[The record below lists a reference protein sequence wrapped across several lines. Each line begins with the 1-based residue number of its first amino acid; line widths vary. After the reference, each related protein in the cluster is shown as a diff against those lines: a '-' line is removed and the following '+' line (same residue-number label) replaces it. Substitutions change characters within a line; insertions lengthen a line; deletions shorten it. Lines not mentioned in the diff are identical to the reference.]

1 MLRRKITDQ
10 LNRWKSSGR
19 DKCLIVEGA
28 RQVGKT
34 FIIREFGKSNYE
46 SFIELNF
53 LENPSLQNIFS
64 GDLDTGTILTGIS
77 LYMPGTKVIAG
88 KTLLFLDEVQE
99 CPQAVTSLKFLATD
113 ERIDVVC
120 SGSALG
126 MIYNQVSSYP
136 VGSVEHLMMY
146 SLDFEEF
153 LWALGVREDT
163 LADVRGYFPDAG
175 KPPVKVPP
183 AIHDKMMHYLRQYIV
198 IGGMPETVQTFTD
211 TSDYY
216 AADLVQRRLYQDY
229 LLDIARYASPDV
241 RIRAE
246 KCYKAIPQQLA
257 KDNHKFQYS
266 KVEHKGTSGKFETC
280 IDWLVNAH
288 MAVPVNNVTRIEYPL
303 GAFTVENNFRLYYHD
318 IGMLISTYGYE
329 LKAAIL
335 NDRELESTPDNIV
348 LGTAKGGIYEALAAD
363 MLHKAGLKDLHFYR
377 NETGTRE
384 MEFLIENS
392 EGVVPLEI
400 KAGRTGTKSM
410 NAILKDDRIR
420 YGYKFASQN
429 SGLKNK
435 KYTLPLYMMAF
446 L

>member
-1 MLRRKITDQ
+1 MLKRKISGQ
-10 LNRWKSSGR
+10 LNEWRAGGT

-34 FIIREFGKSNYE
+34 FIIREFGRSNYE

-64 GDLDTGTILTGIS
+64 GDIDAATILTGIS
-77 LYMPGTKVIAG
+77 LYMPGTKIIKG
-88 KTLLFLDEVQE
+88 RTLLFLDEVQE
-99 CPQAVTSLKFLATD
+99 CPQAVTALKFLAA
-113 ERIDVVC
+113 EKSIDVVC

-136 VGSVEHLMMY
+136 VGSVQHLMMY
-146 SLDFEEF
+146 ALDFEEF
-153 LWALGVREDT
+153 LWALGVGEDT
-163 LADVRGYFPDAG
+163 IADIRRYFPDAG
-175 KPPVKVPP
+175 ETPVKVPG
-183 AIHDKMMHYLRQYIV
+183 AIHDKMMQYLRQYIV

-211 TSDYY
+211 TGDYY

-246 KCYKAIPQQLA
+246 KCYRSIPQQLS

-266 KVEHKGTSGKFETC
+266 KVEHNGTSGKFETC

-288 MAVPVNNVTRIEYPL
+288 MVVPVHNVTRVEYPL
-303 GAFTVENNFRLYYHD
+303 GSFTDDSNFRLYYHD
-318 IGMLISTYGYE
+318 ISMLISTYGYE

-335 NDRELESTPDNIV
+335 NDRDLESAPDNIV

-363 MLHKAGLKDLHFYR
+363 MLHKSGYKDLHFYR

-384 MEFLIENS
+384 MEFLLENS
-392 EGVVPLEI
+392 DGVVPVEI

-410 NAILKDDRIR
+410 NAILKDEHIR

-429 SGLKNK
+429 SGLKDK
-435 KYTLPLYMMAF
+435 KYTLPLYMMMF
-446 L
+446 V

>member
-1 MLRRKITDQ
+1 MLKRKITER
-10 LNRWKSSGR
+10 LNEWKNSER

-53 LENPSLQNIFS
+53 LENPSLQQIFS
-64 GDLDTGTILTGIS
+64 GDLDADTILTGIG
-77 LYMPGTKVIAG
+77 LYMPGTRIVRG
-88 KTLLFLDEVQE
+88 RTLLFLDEVQD
-99 CPQAVTSLKFLATD
+99 CPQAVTSLKFLAAD
-113 ERIDVVC
+113 DRIDVIC

-126 MIYNQVSSYP
+126 MIYSQVTSYP
-136 VGSVEHLMMY
+136 VGSVEHLKMY

-153 LWALGVREDT
+153 LWALGVSDDIV
-163 LADVRGYFPDAG
+163 ADMRGYFPDADR
-175 KPPVKVPP
+175 PPVKVPA
-183 AIHDKMMHYLRQYIV
+183 AIHDRMMQYLRQYIV
-198 IGGMPETVQTFTD
+198 IGGMPEVVQTFKD

-216 AADLVQRRLYQDY
+216 SADRVQRRLYQDY

-246 KCYKAIPQQLA
+246 KCFRAIPQQLT

-266 KVEHKGTSGKFETC
+266 KVEHNGTSGKFETC
-280 IDWLVNAH
+280 IDWLTNAQ
-288 MAVPVNNVTRIEYPL
+288 MVVPVHNVTRIEYPL
-303 GAFTVENNFRLYYHD
+303 GSFTCENNFRLYYHD

-335 NDRELESTPDNIV
+335 NDRELDSSPESIV

-363 MLHKAGLKDLHFYR
+363 MLHKAGFENLHFYR
-377 NETGTRE
+377 SETGTRE

-392 EGVVPLEI
+392 DGVIPLEI

-429 SGLKNK
+429 AGIKDK
-435 KYTLPLYMMAF
+435 KITLPLYMMAF

>member
-1 MLRRKITDQ
+1 MLKRKISEQ
-10 LNRWKSSGR
+10 LNEWRSSGR

-34 FIIREFGKSNYE
+34 FIIREFGRSNYE

-64 GDLDTGTILTGIS
+64 GDLDPGTILTGIS
-77 LYMPGTKVIAG
+77 LYMPGVKIISG
-88 KTLLFLDEVQE
+88 ETLLFLDEVQE
-99 CPQAVTSLKFLATD
+99 CPQAVTSLKFLAAD

-126 MIYNQVSSYP
+126 MIYNQVTSYP
-136 VGSVEHLMMY
+136 VGSAEHLMMY
-146 SLDFEEF
+146 ALDFEEF
-153 LWALGVREDT
+153 LWAIGVSGDAIAEI
-163 LADVRGYFPDAG
+163 RGYFPDPG
-175 KPPVKVPP
+175 ETPVKLPS
-183 AIHDKMMHYLRQYIV
+183 AIHDKMMQYLRQYIV
-198 IGGMPETVQTFTD
+198 IGGMPETVQTFID
-211 TSDYY
+211 SSDYY

-229 LLDIARYASPDV
+229 LLDIARYARPEV

-246 KCYKAIPQQLA
+246 KCYRAVPQQLA

-266 KVEHKGTSGKFETC
+266 KVEHNGTSGKFETC
-280 IDWLVNAH
+280 IDWLENAH
-288 MAVPVNNVTRIEYPL
+288 MVVPVHNVARIEYPL
-303 GAFTVENNFRLYYHD
+303 GAFAVENNFRLYYHD

-335 NDRELESTPDNIV
+335 NDRDFDSNPDNIV

-363 MLHKAGLKDLHFYR
+363 ILHKAGYNDLHFYR

-392 EGVVPLEI
+392 DGVIPLEI

-410 NAILKDDRIR
+410 NAILKDDRIH

-429 SGLKNK
+429 AGLKDR
-435 KYTLPLYMMAF
+435 KYTLPLYLMMF